1 MDKATS
7 NREQYVSK
15 FCHHLDQDI
24 AALTKEVKEIKSQAQ
39 VLRDEGGGGG
49 GGGGGNRVLI

>member
-7 NREQYVSK
+7 SREQYVSK

-24 AALTKEVKEIKSQAQ
+24 AAVGKEVKEIKTQAQ
-39 VLRDEGGGGG
+39 VQQLHMVWGGGGG
-49 GGGGGNRVLI
+49 GGEYH